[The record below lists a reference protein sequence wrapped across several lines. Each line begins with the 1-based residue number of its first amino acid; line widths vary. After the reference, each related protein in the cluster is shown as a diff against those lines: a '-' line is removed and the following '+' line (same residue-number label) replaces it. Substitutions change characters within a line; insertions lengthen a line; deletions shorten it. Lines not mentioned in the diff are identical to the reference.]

1 MDRTRTISSTAHLAR
16 LMSDTS
22 PATRRHGT
30 TRSHLRTLLAPVTTP
45 EPLLPTCEVSKR
57 HDTTAVQSI
66 DIGAPSLSLAPVSS
80 VRVGM
85 GSVTLP
91 PRLGT
96 PASWTTTNSW
106 STGHSDN
113 NRITP
118 KPSYQMGAKCH
129 N

>member
-57 HDTTAVQSI
+57 HDSSTVNRHRRSVAI
-66 DIGAPSLSLAPVSS
+66 IGPCKLRPCGDGK
-80 VRVGM
+80 RD
-85 GSVTLP
+85 
-91 PRLGT
+91 
-96 PASWTTTNSW
+96 PASSL
-106 STGHSDN
+106 GHTRFLDDN
-113 NRITP
+113 
-118 KPSYQMGAKCH
+118 
-129 N
+129 